1 MPVVKF
7 PTYIRSNDDES
18 LDDLIIKVISPSH
31 KVRLIREYVDS
42 QDEGDSNREI
52 INLDP
57 QHLNGLIHALTDIL
71 REYNTSKQA
80 EEDRRIAEQIEDE
93 IELGYRDKNGNEISE
108 YQAHHY
114 P

>member
-1 MPVVKF
+1 MPVVRFLKC
-7 PTYIRSNDDES
+7 IRINNDES
-18 LDDLIIKVISPSH
+18 PDDIIIRVISLGH
-31 KVRLIREYVDS
+31 KVRLIREYADP
-42 QDEGDSNREI
+42 QDEGDPNREI

-57 QHLNGLIHALTDIL
+57 QHLNGLIHALTEIMH
-71 REYNTSKQA
+71 EYNMSKQA
-80 EEDRRIAEQIEDE
+80 EEDRKIAEQIEDE